1 MSEDSVPAIQTV
13 QRAAAILNA
22 FTVHR
27 PQLTLSEITYALGG
41 TKATAHRYAKALRE
55 VGLLRYDSPSATY
68 TLGPQLLSLES
79 VAKSGLSVVAA
90 AGPHMQ
96 QLLKRV
102 NQTVVLSVWDGET
115 AGVIRCLDNT
125 DGVVRLGIRPGA
137 RLDLFESAQGR
148 VFCAYLDVADVP
160 GLDRRLRFLP
170 DFDREL
176 HMIRKAGVSI
186 NSPAV
191 HGVRTIAA
199 PVFEHR
205 RIAASLA
212 VISTAVSLSQ
222 GVEAEVIENL
232 RRAAVGLSVDLGT
245 PADDWPVVSA
255 G

>member
-1 MSEDSVPAIQTV
+1 MSEDAVPAIQTV
-13 QRAAAILNA
+13 QRAAVILNA

-27 PQLTLSEITYALGG
+27 PRLSLSEITDALGS

-55 VGLLRYDSPSATY
+55 VGLLRYDTASATY

-79 VAKSGLSVVAA
+79 VARSGLSVIAA
-90 AGPHMQ
+90 AGPHMER
-96 QLLKRV
+96 LLKQV

-115 AGVIRCLDNT
+115 ATVVRCLDNT
-125 DGVVRLGIRPGA
+125 SGIVRLAIKPGA

-148 VFCAYLDVADVP
+148 VFCAYLDHDDVP

-170 DFDREL
+170 ELEREL
-176 HMIRKAGVSI
+176 AAIRTTGVSI

-199 PVFEHR
+199 PIFEYR

-212 VISTAVSLSQ
+212 VIGTAVSLSQ
-222 GVEAEVIENL
+222 EVEAEVIEHL
-232 RRAAVGLSVDLGT
+232 RLAVIGLSADLGT
-245 PADDWPVVSA
+245 PADEWPIA
-255 G
+255 PPA